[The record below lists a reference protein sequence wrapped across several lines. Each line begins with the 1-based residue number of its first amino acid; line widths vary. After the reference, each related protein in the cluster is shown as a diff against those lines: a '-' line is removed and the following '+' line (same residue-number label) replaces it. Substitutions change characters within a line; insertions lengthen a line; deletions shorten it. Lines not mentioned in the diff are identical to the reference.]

1 MNYELWI
8 IIILALAFACYIF
21 LRKSLEFDRDLPSF
35 LRSALL
41 YDLLVLVMLSL
52 LLYEFKL
59 YLSGV
64 GSVDSRLFLLLLLV
78 LSHYLPRM
86 ICFSTSRVDSPA
98 SDLDQD
104 SRERLREGLFDFA
117 EGFVKEAMVPINDV
131 FKISEEENI
140 AGLLAHTDFTPY
152 SRIPVFK
159 GEKDNIV
166 GIIYTK
172 HLIGKISD
180 AYENCDG
187 KELSSIDLDSYC
199 LSEHIKEAYY
209 VPELMSQL
217 VLLQEFQKR
226 MIQMAIVVDEFGVI
240 TGIVTLEDLMETIV
254 GDVQDRRNDDQSL
267 LHTSEEKQ
275 WVFDA
280 KIDLDD
286 VEEIIGCSLSSEDE
300 EVETLGGY
308 VFQHFGYLPSAGD
321 SLKLKDLEFHVLEL
335 ENYRLRK
342 VAVKRVNI

>member
-8 IIILALAFACYIF
+8 IIILFLAFACYAY
-21 LRKSLEFDRDLPSF
+21 LRKSLEFNRDLSGF
-35 LRSALL
+35 LRSSMI
-41 YDLLVLVMLSL
+41 YELLVLIMLSL

-59 YLSGV
+59 YVSGV
-64 GSVDSRLFLLLLLV
+64 GSIDKRVFLLLLLV
-78 LSHYLPRM
+78 FSHYLPRM
-86 ICFSTSRVDSPA
+86 ICFSTSRVDPPSND
-98 SDLDQD
+98 SDHD

-117 EGFVKEAMVPINDV
+117 DGSVKEAMVPINDV
-131 FKISEEENI
+131 FKISSEQNI
-140 AGLLAHTDFTPY
+140 AGLLAHSDFTPY

-172 HLIGKISD
+172 HLIAKISD
-180 AYENCDG
+180 AYENCDNA
-187 KELSSIDLDSYC
+187 ELSNVELNSY
-199 LSEHIKEAYY
+199 SVDEHIKEAYY

-217 VLLQEFQKR
+217 VLLQQFQKR

-254 GDVQDRRNDDQSL
+254 GDVQDRRNDDESL
-267 LHTSEEKQ
+267 LHTSEGKQ

-286 VEEIIGCSLSSEDE
+286 VEEIIGCSLCSKDE

-321 SLKLKDLEFHVLEL
+321 SLKLKDFEFHVLEL

-342 VAVKRVNI
+342 VAVKKVAL

>member
-1 MNYELWI
+1 MNYELWT
-8 IIILALAFACYIF
+8 ILILSLAFACYRF
-21 LRKSLEFDRDLPSF
+21 LRRSFEFNRDLPDF

-41 YDLLVLVMLSL
+41 YELLVVLMLSL
-52 LLYEFKL
+52 LLYEFKA

-64 GSVDSRLFLLLLLV
+64 GSLYSRFFLLLLL
-78 LSHYLPRM
+78 LFSYYLLR
-86 ICFSTSRVDSPA
+86 ILCFSTSSSDSPVD
-98 SDLDQD
+98 DLDQG

-117 EGFVKEAMVPINDV
+117 DGTVKEAMVPINDV
-131 FKISEEENI
+131 FKISADQNI
-140 AGLLAHTDFTPY
+140 AGLLAHSDFTPY
-152 SRIPVFK
+152 SRIPVFE

-172 HLIGKISD
+172 HLISRISD
-180 AYENCDG
+180 AYENCDDAQLSNI
-187 KELSSIDLDSYC
+187 ELESYFVN
-199 LSEHIKEAYY
+199 EHIKEAYY

-240 TGIVTLEDLMETIV
+240 TGIITLEDLMETIV
-254 GDVQDRRNDDQSL
+254 GDVQDRRNDDESL
-267 LHTSEEKQ
+267 LHTSEGKQ

-308 VFQHFGYLPSAGD
+308 VFQQFGYLPLAGD
-321 SLKLKDLEFHVLEL
+321 CLKQEDLEFHVLEL

-342 VAVKRVNI
+342 IAVKKVIL

>member
-1 MNYELWI
+1 MLYE
-8 IIILALAFACYIF
+8 
-21 LRKSLEFDRDLPSF
+21 
-35 LRSALL
+35 
-41 YDLLVLVMLSL
+41 LLVLMMLSL

-64 GSVDSRLFLLLLLV
+64 DSLDKRIFLLLLLV
-78 LSHYLPRM
+78 FSHYLPRM
-86 ICFSTSRVDSPA
+86 ICFSTSKVDSP
-98 SDLDQD
+98 SDNLDQD

-117 EGFVKEAMVPINDV
+117 DGSVKEAMVPINDV
-131 FKISEEENI
+131 FKISSKQNI
-140 AGLLAHTDFTPY
+140 AGLLAHSDFTPY
-152 SRIPVFK
+152 SRIPVFE

-180 AYENCDG
+180 AYENCNVTELSNI
-187 KELSSIDLDSYC
+187 ELSSFSVV
-199 LSEHIKEAYY
+199 EHIKEAYY

-254 GDVQDRRNDDQSL
+254 GDVQDRRNDDESL
-267 LHTSEEKQ
+267 LHTSEGKQ

-321 SLKLKDLEFHVLEL
+321 SLKLQDLEFHVLEL

-342 VAVKRVNI
+342 VAVKKVAS